1 VGGMAQMILK
11 QHNTTCPWG
20 PKCCAT
26 VHTNHSHARPSL
38 KAAKRALKKRDR
50 QAALKGES

>member
-1 VGGMAQMILK
+1 MAQMILK